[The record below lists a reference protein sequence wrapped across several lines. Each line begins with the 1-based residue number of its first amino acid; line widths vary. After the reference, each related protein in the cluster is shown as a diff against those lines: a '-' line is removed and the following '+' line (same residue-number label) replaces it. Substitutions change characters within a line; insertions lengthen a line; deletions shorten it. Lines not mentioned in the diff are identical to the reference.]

1 MTAGRLAAAKPGATT
16 NYKLYSPDID
26 RTGSVVLDVCNQSG
40 SSASYR
46 VALRDYDQILR
57 IDGAQPSTYKFRK
70 GNPVTKYKLQI
81 TPGMTNTVAI
91 PGLNITTDLQASATL
106 FDVYKPTDLVN
117 YYVIVEDIHT
127 QSIDGTSLSGT
138 FVNGETVTGGTTG
151 LTATYRGAAAGNAIY
166 LHVNAL
172 NNSATTI
179 RVSGIGTAP
188 NDLQAGYLLPTNN
201 NELLQIAT
209 VNSVTSSITVTRGA
223 LGTTAATIAGG
234 YGSTPLVASATT
246 TTVNEGA
253 TFAASDTTLT
263 VTDSTGFITG
273 GIIRID
279 NELMTIDNVVGN
291 DITVTRGQYGTAD
304 VNHNDA
310 TTVTLYNIGQL
321 VLINYFTAGE
331 TISGATAS
339 ADLQFTVTSSINQT
353 FQFLLSDT
361 SGSGHFKP
369 VNFTLNNL
377 RTYKFDLS
385 DSSMTGDLFR
395 LSSDAIEGINNT
407 PTPGTEYTA
416 GVIKVGTSGQA
427 GAYLQINIT
436 DTTAGTI
443 YVYNEAAAS
452 IGYGFTINT
461 INNPTYTEIF
471 VYNFSGADFTI
482 ADTFTIGTTTQTI
495 TGVVPGAHGYVQDWD
510 ATNALLKVS
519 LEKDSVAF
527 TNGDKFYDSPSIEDG
542 TRSYVEAV
550 DGKILTVTNI
560 GAADALRVQGTY
572 TVTGTTSGTG
582 TNQSFSIAVNGSG
595 AATVTILNGGKGHV
609 ASDTI
614 TVLDSQLGGGGA
626 SNLTFTVGTVSTAI
640 HVDVDEIEP
649 QDYIMYGKSINAN
662 TTDKNSSIV
671 VGPGQN
677 IMVYS
682 SAADLSY
689 VVTGFETVSD
699 DYVVLNTPKSVN

>member
-26 RTGSVVLDVCNQSG
+26 RTGSVVLNVCNQSG

-57 IDGAQPSTYKFRK
+57 IDGPQPSTYNFQK

-81 TPGMTNTVAI
+81 TPGMTDTAAL
-91 PGLNITTDLQASATL
+91 PGLNITTALQAQATL
-106 FDVYKPTDLVN
+106 FDVYKPTSVVD

-127 QSIDGTSLSGT
+127 QTINGSSLSGT
-138 FVNGETVTGGTTG
+138 FVNGETVTGDTTG
-151 LTATYRGAAAGNAIY
+151 LTATYRGTAAGNSIY
-166 LHVNAL
+166 LHVNEL
-172 NNSATTI
+172 SNSATTI
-179 RVSGIGTAP
+179 TVSGIGTAP

-201 NELLQIAT
+201 DELLQIAT
-209 VNSVTSSITVTRGA
+209 INSATSTITVTRGA
-223 LGTTAATIAGG
+223 LGTTAGTIAGG

-253 TFAASDTTLT
+253 TFAASDVTLT
-263 VTDSTGFITG
+263 VSDSTGFITG

-279 NELMTIDNVVGN
+279 NELMLISDVVGN
-291 DITVTRGQYGTAD
+291 DITVVRGQYGTAD

-310 TTVTLYNIGQL
+310 STVTLYNIGQL

-331 TISGATAS
+331 TIAGATAS
-339 ADLQFTVTSSINQT
+339 VDLQFTVTSSINQT
-353 FQFLLSDT
+353 SQFLLST
-361 SGSGHFKP
+361 TLGSGHFKP

-377 RTYKFDLS
+377 RTYKFNLS
-385 DSSMTGDLFR
+385 DSSMTGNLFR
-395 LSSDAIEGINNT
+395 LSVDAIEGINNT

-416 GVIKVGTSGQA
+416 GVIKVGTAGQA
-427 GAYLQINIT
+427 GSYLQFTIT

-443 YVYNEAAAS
+443 YVYNEAANS
-452 IGYGFTINT
+452 LNYGFTLNT
-461 INNPTYTEIF
+461 ISDPTYTEIF

-495 TGVVPGAHGYVQDWD
+495 TGIVPGAHGYVQDWD
-510 ATNALLKVS
+510 VDNALLKIS

-527 TNGDKFYDSPSIEDG
+527 ANGDLFYDSPSIEDG
-542 TRSYVEAV
+542 TRSYVEVV
-550 DGKILTVTNI
+550 DGKILTVSNI

-572 TVTGTTSGTG
+572 TVSGTSDGSGTG
-582 TNQSFSIAVNGSG
+582 QSFSIAVNGSG

-609 ASDTI
+609 ATDTI

-626 SNLTFTVGTVSTAI
+626 ANLTFDVATVTVGV
-640 HVDVDEIEP
+640 HVDVDEAEV
-649 QDYIMYGKSINAN
+649 QDYIMYGKTISAN

-677 IMVYS
+677 LMVYS

-699 DYVVLNTPKSVN
+699 DYVVLNMPKATN